1 MDNLTRTIKNN
12 FRNKVKGKTGAARIS
27 AAPKTQQEKLQ
38 QQVAN
43 YENRLQNIGVNPEKA
58 KDTRNPIEKLLNLKQ
73 DQNFI
78 FDIFE
83 LINRPQQ
90 ALFTGIDNA
99 IKGKDFIKG
108 LGEGISGEKTTSGGK
123 ILRDLGMEGS
133 GKFNLFDPSSY
144 KEASLSDFL
153 GFGLDI
159 FADPIDLIA
168 APVKVA
174 GTAGKAVKT
183 ADNVS
188 DVLSK
193 GVKLTKTA
201 DTIGDTAR
209 GIGKASSALNVIGDV
224 GKTSETTWKPLS
236 AALLSYAG
244 KGVKKGTSK
253 VDDILEKVLG
263 KSDAKNILKLEKR
276 AAKTGESLE
285 TAAKALNISTTKL
298 DTYKALK
305 NQLGKTVNSSQ
316 NLLGLTGKAREAQNI
331 ADVNKSIGSKVID
344 DLNND
349 INNIVSKTAKSS
361 DEASDL
367 YKQISD
373 ALQTHVEKNYDY
385 SIKGKDVLEKLKKN
399 KRIDF
404 FNNDSAKNIVDQLKE
419 YGIKASN
426 DGRYV
431 TLLDDTK
438 KLKTLT
444 NEFANK
450 TFGEYLSAEDLID
463 RKTAENLLNSSP
475 ELQKLAKKAETTF
488 PKLSSTS
495 DTLTGLNTAD
505 ITKEGYV
512 RHALSDEAKEL
523 KQTQGLFPSRNKT
536 FNERTFK
543 GTTAEYNRLKQANL
557 LDSSDNLVESAVDVG
572 TKTTKRGE
580 KAAKSIYQTDDA
592 GNFIRNAKGELVRD
606 DNYQKALVTQRQDK
620 INRLNNELE
629 SAKELTKGRTQGLD
643 AIDTSKLTT
652 KDAKSLNT
660 LRAEKQFRDTTE
672 SLKKLKYD
680 NVSPQASETID
691 NLRSSFTDY
700 RKSKTK
706 YVDALKKKNIT
717 DDELKVLKET
727 MDKNQKIV
735 TTNIKAAEKFNN
747 KQARELVGNANK
759 AFKEGKSAG
768 VLLEKETQ
776 KLAKAQARVNDIYS
790 AAEDLASSLPGQ
802 IKYEEAAL
810 KKLENSADAIFKSK
824 SKIIEQEAK
833 AANVLMSQ
841 EGIEFMN
848 TGFMEN
854 LMDYVNRNP
863 NFTKGAQIYNE
874 ALATG
879 IFSNNKYVK
888 FAEDIKDKVPYGF
901 TKVDGNQLAKNIE
914 VYKGILPEGSKDLIN
929 IAETFKGKTLY
940 MDKELARL
948 TNLVKKG
955 DEAVHPLIKFWD
967 GINNTFKK
975 FSTLTLGFQERNIIG
990 NSTNMVLSGVSA
1002 KDLPEYYAKA
1012 HSLWNKADDL
1022 LEKAT
1027 NKTLKGAEKAEWE
1040 SLQEFYKAG
1049 FLDAFEKGQGLE
1061 AIKESKGALGKV
1073 SKASVALNEKV
1084 DTYNRLALLLYA
1096 KDHPKYVEKLGRKNA
1111 VDAVRMVLFDP
1122 SNTSELERNVFKRI
1136 IPFYTF
1142 TKQNLMF
1149 QAENLMRNTPR
1160 YNKLFKSI
1168 NKAYDALGEDSY
1180 YKYQKEAMQIPLPF
1194 KDDKGNQ
1201 LFLKSNLP
1209 VSDLGEFLS
1218 EPVKRVVSSTSPII
1232 KTPFEMVTGKSTF
1245 TGEDANYNVL
1255 SGTLNKL
1262 GVRGQGIE
1270 NTAQAAETILNN
1282 FGLQNISTNLIRK
1295 VEAILDKDNPAKSDQ
1310 QLWAEIFRSVLQNT
1324 KQENVVNSGLYDQL
1338 DQYKS
1343 IIKRLKNQG
1352 IDVPTMTQINQVN
1365 KMKLNNMKNKRARS
1379 N

>member
-1 MDNLTRTIKNN
+1 MATTNLAMQSYKQR
-12 FRNKVKGKTGAARIS
+12 RNRGAGKIT
-27 AAPKTQQEKLQ
+27 APKSQQEKLQ
-38 QQVAN
+38 NQIAN
-43 YENRLQNIGVNPEKA
+43 YQSRLQNIGVNPEEVT
-58 KDTRNPIEKLLNLKQ
+58 DTRNPLEKLLNLKQ

-90 ALFTGIDNA
+90 ALFGGINSA
-99 IKGKDFIKG
+99 IQGEDFLEGAKEG
-108 LGEGISGEKTTSGGK
+108 LTGEKETSGGE
-123 ILRDLGMEGS
+123 ILRNLGMSGS
-133 GKFNLFDPSSY
+133 GEFNLFDPSSY
-144 KEASLSDFL
+144 SEASLSDFL
-153 GFGLDI
+153 GFGLDL
-159 FADPIDLIA
+159 FADPIDPFLGKIA
-168 APVKVA
+168 K
-174 GTAGKAVKT
+174 GAGKALKKT
-183 ADNVS
+183 AGVGDN
-188 DVLSK
+188 L
-193 GVKLTKTA
+193 
-201 DTIGDTAR
+201 I
-209 GIGKASSALNVIGDV
+209 
-224 GKTSETTWKPLS
+224 
-236 AALLSYAG
+236 
-244 KGVKKGTSK
+244 
-253 VDDILEKVLG
+253 EKVLT
-263 KSDAKNILKLEKR
+263 KSDTKNLSKISKFIEANGGTIDD
-276 AAKTGESLE
+276 AAR
-285 TAAKALNISTTKL
+285 ALNISTTKL

-305 NQLGKTVNSSQ
+305 KQLGRAVNSSE

-331 ADVNKSIGSKVID
+331 ADVNKSIGEKVID
-344 DLNND
+344 DLNTD
-349 INNIVSKTAKSS
+349 INNIVSKTTKNA
-361 DEASDL
+361 DEANDL
-367 YKQISD
+367 YKQISN

-399 KRIDF
+399 RKIDF
-404 FNNDSAKNIVDQLKE
+404 FNDDAAKNIVDQLKE
-419 YGIKASN
+419 YGVKASN
-426 DGRYV
+426 EGRYV

-450 TFGEYLSAEDLID
+450 TFGEYLSVDDLLD
-463 RKTAENLLNSSP
+463 RETAEKLLNSSP
-475 ELQKLAKKAETTF
+475 ELQELAKKAETAF
-488 PKLSSTS
+488 PKLSNTS
-495 DTLTGLNTAD
+495 DVLTGLNTAD

-512 RHALSDEAKEL
+512 RHGLSDEAKEL
-523 KQTQGLFPSRNKT
+523 KQSQGLFPSRNKT

-606 DNYQKALVTQRQDK
+606 DNYQKVLINQRQEK
-620 INRLNNELE
+620 INKLNNELE
-629 SAKELTKGRTQGLD
+629 SSKELIKGKTQGLE

-660 LRAEKQFRDTTE
+660 LRAEKEFRDTTE

-680 NVSPQASETID
+680 NIAPQSSETID

-706 YVDALKKKNIT
+706 YVDALKKKNVT
-717 DDELKVLKET
+717 DDEIKVLKET

-759 AFKEGKSAG
+759 AFREGKSTG
-768 VLLEKETQ
+768 ILLEKETQ

-810 KKLENSADAIFKSK
+810 KKIENSADAIFKSK

-833 AANVLMSQ
+833 AANILMSQ

-854 LMDYVNRNP
+854 LMDYANRNP

-879 IFSNNKYVK
+879 IFSNNEYVK
-888 FAEDIKDKVPYGF
+888 FAEDIGDKVPYGF

-914 VYKGILPEGSKDLIN
+914 VYKGILPEGSKDLTN

-940 MDKELARL
+940 MDKELAR
-948 TNLVKKG
+948 TVNLVKKG
-955 DEAVHPLIKFWD
+955 DEAVHPLLKFWD

-990 NSTNMVLSGVSA
+990 NSTNMILSGVSA

-1012 HSLWNKADDL
+1012 NSLWNKADDL

-1027 NKTLKGAEKAEWE
+1027 NKTLNEIEKKEFDT
-1040 SLQEFYKAG
+1040 LQEFYKAG
-1049 FLDAFEKGQGLE
+1049 FLNAFEKGQGLE
-1061 AIKESKGALGKV
+1061 AVKNAKGALGKV
-1073 SKASVALNEKV
+1073 SRASLELNEKV

-1096 KDHPKYVEKLGRKNA
+1096 KDHPNYVSKLGRKNA
-1111 VDAVRMVLFDP
+1111 VDAVKMVLFDP
-1122 SNTSELERNVFKRI
+1122 SNMSDLERNVFKRI

-1160 YNKLFKSI
+1160 YNKLFKSL
-1168 NKAYDALGEDSY
+1168 NKAYNAIGEDSY
-1180 YKYQKEAMQIPLPF
+1180 YKYQKEGMQIPLPF
-1194 KDDKGNQ
+1194 KDDDGNQ

-1218 EPVKRVVSSTSPII
+1218 KPVQRTVASTAPLI

-1262 GVRGQGIE
+1262 GVRNQGIE

-1295 VEAILDKDNPAKSDQ
+1295 VTAVLDKDNPAKSDQ

-1324 KQENVVNSGLYDQL
+1324 KQENVIQSGLYDEL
-1338 DQYKS
+1338 EQYQS
-1343 IIKRLKNQG
+1343 IIKRLKSQG
-1352 IDVPTMTQINQVN
+1352 VDVPTMTQINQVN
-1365 KMKLNNMKNKRARS
+1365 RMKLNNMKNKRAKSR
-1379 N
+1379 